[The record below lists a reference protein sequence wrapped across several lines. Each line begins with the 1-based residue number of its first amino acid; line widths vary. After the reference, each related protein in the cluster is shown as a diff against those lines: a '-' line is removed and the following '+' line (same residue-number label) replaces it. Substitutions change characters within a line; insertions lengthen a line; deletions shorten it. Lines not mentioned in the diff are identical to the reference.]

1 MLLRNPFGSLTPQ
14 ALIPF
19 ACSDEFRPQ
28 LGMDGALGATT
39 EDRRPSEG
47 GPGGGW
53 CGTWI
58 LDDLAGFQ
66 RIEQA
71 DGFSLSIPRSFS
83 HFNSR
88 DTILPCGRF
97 SGLANQLSSLLH
109 RSRLGSRCLGRFGFE
124 RSAVSKALCQVMYN
138 SVDEQPS
145 LHMKRTSNSNAGCS

>member
-88 DTILPCGRF
+88 GIR
-97 SGLANQLSSLLH
+97 
-109 RSRLGSRCLGRFGFE
+109 
-124 RSAVSKALCQVMYN
+124 
-138 SVDEQPS
+138 
-145 LHMKRTSNSNAGCS
+145 